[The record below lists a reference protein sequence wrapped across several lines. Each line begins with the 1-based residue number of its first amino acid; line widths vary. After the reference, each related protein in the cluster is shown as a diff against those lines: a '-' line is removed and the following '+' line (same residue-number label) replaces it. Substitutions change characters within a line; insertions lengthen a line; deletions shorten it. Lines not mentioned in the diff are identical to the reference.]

1 MCRLGQYLFRRYTSY
16 FFSWGTKIIF
26 CSYNLHCGENID
38 LNVSYR
44 VLWVLILISL
54 QTHPPPPHATIF
66 ICYYHSIEFLRENNP
81 AITCC
86 GCSIIASMVL
96 ECLTQRAG
104 TKTTLSQVISAA
116 DICHQKDINTVIW
129 ENVLLKKKSN
139 SKAVKW
145 DWPEPHSLHTHRQ
158 RGITAQ
164 EDMEAAFVRRWNER
178 GLWEGS
184 RSEQSGVKLEIS
196 RLRCESE
203 RTSFDSW
210 AGDSQSATLCARCR
224 NGKGAIEL

>member
-1 MCRLGQYLFRRYTSY
+1 MLWLFNNCKHGAWMPHTA
-16 FFSWGTKIIF
+16 SWDK
-26 CSYNLHCGENID
+26 D
-38 LNVSYR
+38 D
-44 VLWVLILISL
+44 
-54 QTHPPPPHATIF
+54 
-66 ICYYHSIEFLRENNP
+66 
-81 AITCC
+81 
-86 GCSIIASMVL
+86 
-96 ECLTQRAG
+96 
-104 TKTTLSQVISAA
+104 TLSGHLSSRYLSSEGRKYSHLGKCAF
-116 DICHQKDINTVIW
+116 
-129 ENVLLKKKSN
+129 EKKSN
-139 SKAVKW
+139 SKDVKW